1 MKYNII
7 TAFLAL
13 ILSPGFGQAQDVKYA
28 QSMIDTLCSPYYGGR
43 GYVNEGVQRAAEFIA
58 KKYEEAGLEPFI
70 QGEYFHPFEM
80 NVNTF
85 PGKVEIMQNESLLE
99 TGRDYIVSP
108 DCPTTKAQGSIVVI
122 TEAKLTDKK
131 GFKALKKTD
140 WSNHIAV
147 IDMLSKDELVQKRL
161 AKVLKKYKNPVRFQV
176 VKKLTWGVGRS
187 QSDVASFSVLPDVL
201 KDGDMLKIDVEAKLE
216 KGFTSSNV
224 AGMIRGS
231 EVPDSFIFI
240 TGHYDHLGHM
250 GSETYIPGAND
261 NASGIAM
268 ILDFVKKYSL
278 NPPRYSVVFIAFAG
292 EEAGLV
298 GSYHFVSQLK
308 DFCDPRKIRFVLN
321 MDLMGSGQEG
331 IMVVNGAVF
340 TKEYELIESI
350 NQEMNYLPEVKKRG
364 KAANSDHYF
373 FSEVGIPAYFFYLMG
388 PYQHYHD
395 IDDKAENLRLEKQ
408 AYDGA
413 FKLLHH
419 FALRLMGQTL

>member
-1 MKYNII
+1 MKHKII

-13 ILSPGFGQAQDVKYA
+13 ILSPGFCEAQDVNYA
-28 QSMIDTLCSPYYGGR
+28 QRMIDTLCSPYFGGR

-58 KKYEEAGLEPFI
+58 TKYEEAGLEPFI
-70 QGEYFHPFEM
+70 EGEYFHSFEM

-85 PGKVEIMQNESLLE
+85 PGKVSIVQNESQLE
-99 TGRDYIVSP
+99 TGRDFIVSP
-108 DCPTTKAQGSIVVI
+108 DCPQVNAEGKVVLI
-122 TEAKLTDKK
+122 SESKLKDKK
-131 GFKALKKTD
+131 GFKTLKKTD
-140 WSNHIAV
+140 WSKHIAV
-147 IDMLSKDELVQKRL
+147 IDQLPKDELVQKRL
-161 AKVLKKYKNPVRFQV
+161 AKVLKKYDNPVRFQV
-176 VKKLTWGVGRS
+176 VQKLTWGVARS
-187 QSDVASFSVLPDVL
+187 QSEVASFSVLPDVL
-201 KDGDMLKIDVEAKLE
+201 KDGDKLNINVEAKLE

-224 AGMIRGS
+224 VGMIRGR

-250 GSETYIPGAND
+250 GSEAYIPGAND

-268 ILDFVKKYSL
+268 ILDFVKKYTTT
-278 NPPRYSVVFIAFAG
+278 PPRYSVVFIAFAG

-340 TKEYELIESI
+340 TKEYELMKSI
-350 NQEMNYLPEVKKRG
+350 NQEMNYLPQVKKRG

-388 PYQHYHD
+388 PYKHYHD
-395 IDDKAENLRLEKQ
+395 IDDKAENLRLEKE
-408 AYDGA
+408 AYEGA
-413 FKLLHH
+413 CNLLHH
-419 FALRLMGQTL
+419 FAQRLMGDSL